1 MGEFCTVES
10 SPFGVQNGTI
20 FYCQMF
26 FPRPCHGP
34 QDSTGV
40 SIAGRKPSGAWWP
53 TVLTVYRQDLC
64 NHRAVPSEIHVK
76 NGMKCS
82 DRIGRN
88 HTVVCVCVCVCVHAG
103 VCVCVCACMC
113 VMLGACVRKCMY
125 ACVYACLYVST
136 CVCGCRC
143 VRVYM
148 CVCVCMCFLCMCVSV
163 CVWMRVRVCGFL
175 GVCVCVLCVCVRVYA
190 CVRSHHFMGNR
201 WGNSGNSIRLY
212 FSGFQKSMQMVTAA
226 MKLKDAYSL
235 EGK

>member
-82 DRIGRN
+82 DRIGHN
-88 HTVVCVCVCVCVHAG
+88 HTVVCVCVCVCV
-103 VCVCVCACMC
+103 
-113 VMLGACVRKCMY
+113 CVR
-125 ACVYACLYVST
+125 A
-136 CVCGCRC
+136 R
-143 VRVYM
+143 RR
-148 CVCVCMCFLCMCVSV
+148 VCVCMCVCMY
-163 CVWMRVRVCGFL
+163 VRYVG
-175 GVCVCVLCVCVRVYA
+175 CVCA
-190 CVRSHHFMGNR
+190 
-201 WGNSGNSIRLY
+201 
-212 FSGFQKSMQMVTAA
+212 
-226 MKLKDAYSL
+226 
-235 EGK
+235 